1 MFWPRPRMRS
11 VAAGFIKTSNTCVAR
26 GWLHVAVGVTGRAL
40 CAYSFCAHLATLGA
54 RGADILVSAGD
65 PRLSGVARQ
74 GELLL
79 HPDHISTVLL
89 LYDRRDARAFLIY
102 VAFCMRCEMPNGRAP
117 LRTPGSAV
125 AKGALFARV
134 RAQHGRAAAANATR
148 ERARKAS
155 RR

>member
-11 VAAGFIKTSNTCVAR
+11 VVACFRKTSNTCVAQ

-79 HPDHISTVLL
+79 HPDHISTVLR
-89 LYDRRDARAFLIY
+89 LYDRRDARAVLIH
-102 VAFCMRCEMPNGRAP
+102 VAFCMQCEMPNGRAP
-117 LRTPGSAV
+117 LRTPDPAV
-125 AKGALFARV
+125 MKSALFVRA
-134 RAQHGRAAAANATR
+134 RAQHGRAAAANAPR

-155 RR
+155 CR